1 MCDLATSDAKI
12 TRRFFD
18 THPVLYLEG
27 HFDFAN
33 IGSFEAALRA
43 HARGGGIV
51 SLERVRSADAAVLS
65 ALVRL
70 HADTEGNVIFISP
83 SALPV
88 ARLFT
93 LTEMA
98 GHLRLATNYTQAS
111 VLAERL
117 RREATGH

>member
-1 MCDLATSDAKI
+1 MRDLPASDAKI

-18 THPVLYLEG
+18 AYPVLYLEG
-27 HFDFAN
+27 NFDFTN
-33 IGSFEAALRA
+33 IDSFEAALRA
-43 HARGGGIV
+43 HAHGGGIV
-51 SLERVRSADAAVLS
+51 SLERVRSADAAVLT

-70 HADTEGNVIFISP
+70 HAQTNGNVIFILP

-98 GHLRLATNYTQAS
+98 AHLRLVPNYIQAS
-111 VLAERL
+111 ILAERL
-117 RREATGH
+117 RSECAGH

>member
-1 MCDLATSDAKI
+1 MRDLPAHDAKI

-18 THPVLYLEG
+18 AHPVLYLEG
-27 HFDFAN
+27 HFDFTN
-33 IGSFEAALRA
+33 IGSFEAALHA
-43 HARGGGIV
+43 HADGGGIV

-70 HADTEGNVIFISP
+70 HAHTSGRVIFISP

-98 GHLRLATNYTQAS
+98 AHLRLVANYTEAS

-117 RREATGH
+117 SNEAPGH